1 MVEGTGKVIRPSFF
15 RRGHHSVQIGCQHR
29 QPNCKTWKRLITNS
43 SQFVTTLTGK
53 ENGVETSTISSESKI
68 NFIYLV
74 YLQINLVFVNILA
87 PPPSPHTPPL
97 VHKLFEGGKVMLVV
111 RTQFSIKFVLVVVEH
126 CCKLVIFW
134 WTCLKVMITWTPV
147 QAPLI

>member
-1 MVEGTGKVIRPSFF
+1 MEWK
-15 RRGHHSVQIGCQHR
+15 R
-29 QPNCKTWKRLITNS
+29 QPSQANQRFSLPIDKPCICK
-43 SQFVTTLTGK
+43 
-53 ENGVETSTISSESKI
+53 
-68 NFIYLV
+68 YLS
-74 YLQINLVFVNILA
+74 
-87 PPPSPHTPPL
+87 PPPPPPHTPPL

-147 QAPLI
+147 